1 MGKFQIVMLLL
12 KFGRRAAAL
21 LDFPGLE
28 SSDALRAWVVRVLD
42 FLADAAD
49 QTATEADD
57 AVVDALEKIVGND
70 AAWDGMYGIMSYLR
84 DKPDEEI
91 EVLGTSDTLN
101 VFSDFDMPAAVA
113 GISEKVGIDPLTIIS
128 LILMA
133 FRFIRQFRQNRE

>member
-1 MGKFQIVMLLL
+1 MGKLQMLMLLL

-28 SSDALRAWVVRVLD
+28 SSDALRAWVSRVLE

-49 QTATEADD
+49 QTATETDD
-57 AVVDALEKIVGND
+57 AIVDALEKIVAND
-70 AAWDGMYGIMSYLR
+70 TAWDGMYGIMSALL
-84 DKPDEEI
+84 DKSDDEI
-91 EVLGTSDTLN
+91 EVLGSSDP
-101 VFSDFDMPAAVA
+101 SPEIVA
-113 GISEKVGIDPLTIIS
+113 IADEVGIDPLTIIS